1 MCYTYN
7 VIYTMEYHLAS
18 ERKKIL
24 TYARIQKN
32 FKDNMVGEISQS
44 QKTNTYKDF
53 TYIRYPE

>member
-1 MCYTYN
+1 MD
-7 VIYTMEYHLAS
+7 YHLAS